1 MKVQLQEGQRLGAR
15 VEGFD
20 HRTASDEDV
29 RRLIDLTHER
39 KIVVLRGQ
47 QLGPQDYLALGQRF
61 GEVEAYYQPMY
72 HHPEVKEIF
81 VASNIAQDG
90 KVVGV
95 PRTGKFWHIDYEF
108 MPRPFAF
115 TLVYQ
120 RVVPQGPRGTF
131 YIDLAEA
138 FDKLPQALKDEARGT
153 IACHSPRRYFKI
165 RPEDVYRPICE
176 LLEEIDR
183 ETPPARHP
191 TVIRHPVTGRETLFI
206 SEGLTYALEGPGGEE
221 LRPGLL
227 RSLLEASGQMDAEH
241 RHPAIHLQTVETNDL
256 VMWDNRALVHCALH
270 TPTPEPTETWRLTL
284 NDGLPL
290 SLGA

>member
-1 MKVQLQEGQRLGAR
+1 MKIQIQDGQKLGVL

-20 HRTASDEDV
+20 HRTAPDAQI
-29 RRLIDLTHER
+29 RQLIELTHER
-39 KIVVLRGQ
+39 KIIVLRRQ
-47 QLGPQDYLALGQRF
+47 QLSPTDYLALGRRF

-81 VASNIAQDG
+81 VASNVAEDG
-90 KVVGV
+90 KPVGV

-120 RVVPQGPRGTF
+120 RVVPTGPRGTF
-131 YIDLAEA
+131 FIDLADA
-138 FDKLPQALKDEARGT
+138 FDSLPAALKDEARGT
-153 IACHSPRRYFKI
+153 VGCHSPRRYFKI

-206 SEGLTYALEGPGGEE
+206 SEGLTYGLEGADGEE

-227 RSLLEASGQMDAEH
+227 RSLLEASGQMDGGH
-241 RHPAIHLQTVETNDL
+241 RHPAIHLQTFEANDL
-256 VMWDNRALVHCALH
+256 VMWDNRSLVHCALH
-270 TPTPEPTETWRLTL
+270 TPVPEPTVTWRLTL

-290 SLGA
+290 SVAP